1 MIGANLNGIT
11 EQEVEEGIKA
21 NGTMEA
27 IKIIGV
33 EKKKVLRIDGE
44 MGEEAINGEEG
55 AAVAMIINLA
65 IEESH
70 LNNGRVAEVM
80 LGTKEEVMIITPCDK
95 INGAMKLTPPTINRP
110 GKTLKREMAAE
121 LVVTIMDSR
130 TGTEEG
136 QHVLQINGA
145 AQMMA
150 GPGMEMMRQR
160 AAARD
165 SISKIMLNFGKIQ
178 RARSRV
184 VIGM

>member
-1 MIGANLNGIT
+1 
-11 EQEVEEGIKA
+11 
-21 NGTMEA
+21 MEA

-33 EKKKVLRIDGE
+33 EKKKELRIDGE

-130 TGTEEG
+130 TGTEG

-165 SISKIMLNFGKIQ
+165 SISKIMLKFGKIQ
-178 RARSRV
+178 RARKV
-184 VIGM
+184 VIGL